1 MASTAKA
8 LRDRCGEVIKNARER
23 LAQMASGKAYTA
35 IDTRDDS
42 VYRYGYG
49 AQSSTTQGLLDAE
62 EASERHYYNNTYD
75 REDARREAR
84 SPRTRSRSSLLLYS
98 PEVPSPLEG
107 NGNGREMTTFNN
119 LTTAGVQR
127 MGHLSG
133 GGGATAVGVSHE
145 QRRPSSVGASGSASE
160 LMATTAVADE
170 LARVV
175 WDLSAVAEQ
184 SPEKTT
190 QDDLRLLEQMANDA
204 KELQGQ
210 LMQQLSS
217 YDGSDETVF
226 ESALESNDAL
236 QNVLSGYE
244 DIITRITVARH
255 SAAANGGAA
264 NNRSSSNAVVGAID
278 PTNLSEEEII
288 RRLQQQN
295 DHSAAPVP
303 APTSALPDLIRMDS
317 ATDINALASN
327 TCTAPVAQSNGQPAS
342 IANGGSSVPVVVHG
356 TAIPMAVP
364 QQPSNP
370 QAPSQAMPQFH
381 NQYQQQQYQQQFR
394 PQ

>member
-1 MASTAKA
+1 
-8 LRDRCGEVIKNARER
+8 
-23 LAQMASGKAYTA
+23 MASGKAYTA

-62 EASERHYYNNTYD
+62 EASERDYYNNTYD

-133 GGGATAVGVSHE
+133 GGGATAVPHE

-244 DIITRITVARH
+244 DILTRITVARH

-264 NNRSSSNAVVGAID
+264 NNRTSSNAVVGAID

-295 DHSAAPVP
+295 NHSAAP
-303 APTSALPDLIRMDS
+303 APTTALPDLIRMDS

-327 TCTAPVAQSNGQPAS
+327 TVPVAQSNGQPAS

-370 QAPSQAMPQFH
+370 QAPSQAMNPQFH